1 VADVLHP
8 DLVAAGAMIRAAG
21 LTPPQASDGIAGARA
36 YSDAVGTLL
45 TRDSMPL
52 TDERLLSF
60 DGPHGA
66 IPAKLYLPDDGDAPA
81 LLFYVHGGGFRQG
94 ALDGWDA
101 ALRQLVR
108 KSGVAALSI
117 DYRLAPEHPFPIGFE
132 DVRAVMCQVI
142 AEARIDGIPVDGFA
156 AGGDSAGA
164 NLALAVAIGLRDEGE
179 SALRHLLLF
188 YGVYSTDLSA
198 RSWQELGGAFGLS
211 VPQMEVIWAD
221 YLAGRQP
228 DWRVEPIHADLS
240 GLPPTR
246 IVVGALDPL
255 LDENVAFDTALRTA
269 GVASTLTI
277 LPGANH
283 GVVRF
288 ADVAPTVSLMLEN
301 EGAALG
307 AAFP

>member
-1 VADVLHP
+1 MGGTLHP
-8 DLVAAGAMIRAAG
+8 DFVAAGAMIRAAG
-21 LTPPQASDGIAGARA
+21 LTPPQASDGVAGARA

-45 TRDSMPL
+45 TRDSVPL
-52 TDERLLSF
+52 DDERLLTL
-60 DGPHGA
+60 DGPYGT
-66 IPAKLYLPDDGDAPA
+66 IPARLYLPDRAASA

-94 ALDGWDA
+94 ALDGWDG

-108 KSGVAALSI
+108 KSGVAILSI
-117 DYRLAPEHPFPIGFE
+117 DYRLAPEHPFPMGFE
-132 DVRAVMCQVI
+132 DVRAVMRQVI
-142 AEARIDGIPVDGFA
+142 ADARIDGISFGGFA

-164 NLALAVAIGLRDEGE
+164 NLALAAAIGLRDEGV
-179 SALRHLLLF
+179 SALNHLLLF
-188 YGVYSTDLSA
+188 YGVYSTDLTA
-198 RSWQELGGAFGLS
+198 RSWQEFGGAFGLS
-211 VPQMEVIWAD
+211 APQMEVIWAD
-221 YLAGRQP
+221 YLGGHQP

-240 GLPPTR
+240 GLPPAR

-255 LDENVAFDTALRTA
+255 FDENLALDAALRAA

-307 AAFP
+307 AAFV